1 MAEILPFRGIHF
13 AQEELGSLESVVAP
27 PYDVITPA
35 QQDNL
40 YAASDYN
47 IIRIILNRPEPHD
60 NAAYNPYTRAASYLR
75 EWLRMGV
82 LVRDESPALYAYRQV
97 FTHPTDRDRYTRMAL
112 FCAMKLEPYTAGVI
126 MPHEETRAKAKEDR
140 LQLIRATQANTEPI
154 FGLFEDPEGTVLH
167 ALELAIADSPPDLQ
181 VTINGDQHQ
190 LWRIEQQEVI
200 ASVQEFLRP
209 QPIWIADGHHRYE
222 TALAYRDERRAAEG
236 HSHGLREYDYILIGL
251 VSFNDPGLVVL
262 PTHRLVRNIPAGRLE
277 ELYLLLERYFTI
289 EPVIPN
295 EIVARMRVE
304 QGSRIH
310 RFGLVQPGRSWVLTL
325 RDLGLMDAAVEGYSS
340 VWKQLDVSILQVL
353 VLERSLGIPAA
364 SLATTPNIGYT
375 RDPNEALHAVQS
387 GEWQLA
393 LLLNPPSAEEVRRVA
408 SVGEKM
414 PPKSTYFYPK
424 LWSGLLLRTLD

>member
-35 QQDNL
+35 QQDDF

-97 FTHPTDRDRYTRMAL
+97 FTHPTDRDRYTRTAL